1 MKEMMVR
8 AGNSHLLTVLSYPN
22 AGHLIEPP
30 YSPLTRASAF
40 RAVNTREKGALTSR
54 RGDGEVKTLKFRWFQ
69 LPVVFA
75 VIGLWGGE
83 TVAHS
88 WAQEDAWRKVLVFLR
103 EHLYGDVRPSH
114 Q

>member
-1 MKEMMVR
+1 MER
-8 AGNSHLLTVLSYPN
+8 AGNSHLLSVLSYPN

-30 YSPLTRASAF
+30 YLALTRASAF
-40 RAVNTREKGALTSR
+40 RPVNLQEKGALTSG

-75 VIGLWGGE
+75 VVGLWGGE

-88 WAQEDAWRKVLVFLR
+88 LSQEDAWEKVLVFLR
-103 EHLYGDVRPSH
+103 GHLYTDLKPSH
-114 Q
+114 R